1 MTHAYGDV
9 CVDIR
14 GKRNCL
20 YQYIFTSAHYIFT
33 FAHLMLVSLKPL
45 VRSDPI
51 PRSAMGRMNG
61 LNRFVVVVVVVVVD
75 FFTSPDSSS
84 RLMIFHTTEHSPDNS
99 SRLMIFSYN

>member
-51 PRSAMGRMNG
+51 PRSAMRRMNG
-61 LNRFVVVVVVVVVD
+61 LNRFVVVVVVVVD
-75 FFTSPDSSS
+75 FFTSLDSSS

-99 SRLMIFSYN
+99 SRLMIFSYS